1 MSRADE
7 ELLRDARDGDR
18 QAWAELFDRH
28 QRRIYR
34 FVLQMRGSPSVADE
48 VVQETFLDLLR
59 GGLRFDASKGNLA
72 AYLLGVA
79 RLKSRRLAGDVRWDP
94 PDEALA
100 ALASPDADGAQ
111 RVAVQQRDAVLRSAV
126 AALPDHYREPI
137 VLCELN
143 ELSYEE
149 AAAVMDCPVGTV
161 RSRLFRAKQMLA
173 ERLAPMWGKL

>member
-1 MSRADE
+1 
-7 ELLRDARDGDR
+7 
-18 QAWAELFDRH
+18 
-28 QRRIYR
+28 
-34 FVLQMRGSPSVADE
+34 VADE

-59 GGLRFDASKGNLA
+59 GGLHFDASKGTLA

-94 PDEALA
+94 SDEVLA
-100 ALASPDADGAQ
+100 AMASSEPDGAQ
-111 RVAVQQRDAVLRSAV
+111 RVTAQQRNAVLRSAV

-161 RSRLFRAKQMLA
+161 RSRLHRARQMLA

>member
-7 ELLRDARDGDR
+7 DLLRDARDGDR

-34 FVLQMRGSPSVADE
+34 FVLQMRGSAAVADE

-59 GGLRFDASKGNLA
+59 GGLRFDASKGSLA

-79 RLKSRRLAGDVRWDP
+79 RLKSRRLAGDVRWS
-94 PDEALA
+94 PDGEALA
-100 ALASPDADGAQ
+100 AIAAPHADSAHQ
-111 RVAVQQRDAVLRSAV
+111 VAVQQRQDVLRSAV

-149 AAAVMDCPVGTV
+149 AAAVMECPVGTV
-161 RSRLFRAKQMLA
+161 RSRLHRGKQMLA
-173 ERLAPMWGKL
+173 DRLAPLWGKL